1 MRRLPLL
8 WVLLLSAPAVLAE
21 PAPTAEAEVER
32 MARALGT
39 LEYSGVFVL
48 AHDGRLEAM
57 QVTRSIDAAGPR
69 DRVVALTGDRREL
82 ERSGSALRCMTPE
95 GVVAV
100 DAEGLG
106 AWPPKIPSGLGSARA
121 HYQFNIIGAERIAG
135 YDATVVEALP
145 QDEDRY
151 GYRFWIERNTGM
163 LVGSMLVDAARGAV
177 NQMMFTQLSMR
188 EQVGADAAAARDQDA
203 GSQDPPPVAPDGW
216 TIGALPAGFALVA
229 LSPLDARARH
239 LVYSDGLA
247 SVSVYIEPG
256 EPLLLGPARR
266 GSINAYGAAV
276 DGHRVVTVGEL
287 PAATV
292 QRIAVSVRRNPG

>member
-8 WVLLLSAPAVLAE
+8 WALLLAAPPVLAE
-21 PAPTAEAEVER
+21 PAPSAEAEVER

-57 QVTRSIDAAGPR
+57 QVTRSIDEAGPR

-82 ERSGSALRCMTPE
+82 ERSGSALRCVTPE

-106 AWPPKIPSGLGSARA
+106 AWPPRIPAGLGSARA
-121 HYQFNIIGAERIAG
+121 HYEFAIVGAERIAG
-135 YDATVVEALP
+135 YEATVVEARP
-145 QDEDRY
+145 QDDDRY

-163 LVGSMLVDAARGAV
+163 LVGSMLVDAARRAV

-188 EQVGADAAAARDQDA
+188 EQVASTAAAVGAQDL
-203 GSQDPPPVAPDGW
+203 DPQQSIAMPDGW
-216 TIGALPAGFALVA
+216 SIGALPAGFALVA
-229 LSPLDARARH
+229 LSPADARARH

-266 GSINAYGAAV
+266 GSINAYGAAI

-287 PAATV
+287 PAATI

>member
-8 WVLLLSAPAVLAE
+8 LGLLFATSVALAE

-57 QVTRSIDAAGPR
+57 QVTRSIDASGPR

-82 ERSGSALRCMTPE
+82 ERSGSALRCVTPD

-106 AWPPKIPSGLGSARA
+106 AWPPKIPAGLGTARS
-121 HYQFNIIGAERIAG
+121 HYRFSIVGAERIAG

-188 EQVGADAAAARDQDA
+188 EQVAAAEAAVRAQET
-203 GSQDPPPVAPDGW
+203 DPQQPIAAPEGW
-216 TIGALPAGFALVA
+216 VVGALPAGFSLVA

-287 PAATV
+287 PAATI

>member
-8 WVLLLSAPAVLAE
+8 WVLFLAAPVVLAE

-57 QVTRSIDAAGPR
+57 QVTRSIDASGPH

-82 ERSGSALRCMTPE
+82 ERSGSALRCVTPD

-106 AWPPKIPSGLGSARA
+106 AWPPKIPTGLGSARS
-121 HYQFNIIGAERIAG
+121 HYQFNIMGAERIAG

-145 QDEDRY
+145 RDEDRY

-163 LVGSMLVDAARGAV
+163 LVGSMLVDAARRAV

-188 EQVGADAAAARDQDA
+188 EQVAAVEQAERAQELDAQ
-203 GSQDPPPVAPDGW
+203 PPVAAPEGW
-216 TIGALPAGFALVA
+216 VVGALPAGFTLVA

-287 PAATV
+287 PAATI

>member
-1 MRRLPLL
+1 MRGMALP
-8 WVLLLSAPAVLAE
+8 WVLLLVAPAVLAE
-21 PAPTAEAEVER
+21 PAPSAEAEVER

-57 QVTRSIDAAGPR
+57 QVTRRIGAVGPH
-69 DRVVALTGDRREL
+69 DRMIALTGDRREL
-82 ERSGSALRCMTPE
+82 ERSGSALRCTTPE
-95 GVVAV
+95 GVIAV

-106 AWPPKIPSGLGSARA
+106 GWPPKIPAGLGRARA
-121 HYQFNIIGAERIAG
+121 HYQFKIIGAERIAG

-145 QDEDRY
+145 QDADRY

-163 LVGSMLVDAARGAV
+163 LVGSMLIDAARRAV

-188 EQVGADAAAARDQDA
+188 EQVAAAEAAVRAQELDQQQPIA
-203 GSQDPPPVAPDGW
+203 APEGW
-216 TIGALPAGFALVA
+216 VIGALPAGFNLVA
-229 LSPLDARARH
+229 ISPADARARH

-266 GSINAYGAAV
+266 GSSHAYGAAI
-276 DGHRVVTVGEL
+276 DGYRVVTVGEL
-287 PAATV
+287 PAATI
-292 QRIAVSVRRNPG
+292 QRIALSVRRNPE

>member
-8 WVLLLSAPAVLAE
+8 WVLFLAAPVVLAE

-57 QVTRSIDAAGPR
+57 QVTRSIDASGPH

-82 ERSGSALRCMTPE
+82 ERSGSALRCVTPD

-106 AWPPKIPSGLGSARA
+106 AWPPKIPTGLGSARS
-121 HYQFNIIGAERIAG
+121 HYQFNIMGAERIAG

-145 QDEDRY
+145 RDEERY

-163 LVGSMLVDAARGAV
+163 LVGSMLVDAARRAV

-188 EQVGADAAAARDQDA
+188 EQVAAVEQAERAQELDAQ
-203 GSQDPPPVAPDGW
+203 PPVAAPEGW
-216 TIGALPAGFALVA
+216 VVGALPAGFTLVA

-287 PAATV
+287 PAATI

>member
-8 WVLLLSAPAVLAE
+8 WALFLAAPMVLAE

-57 QVTRSIDAAGPR
+57 QVTRSIDASGPR

-82 ERSGSALRCMTPE
+82 ERSGSALRCVTPD

-106 AWPPKIPSGLGSARA
+106 AWPPKIPSGLGSARS
-121 HYQFNIIGAERIAG
+121 HYQFNIIGTERIAG

-145 QDEDRY
+145 QDDERY

-163 LVGSMLVDAARGAV
+163 LVGSMLVDGARRAV

-188 EQVGADAAAARDQDA
+188 EQVAAVEQAVRAQELDAQ
-203 GSQDPPPVAPDGW
+203 PPVAAPEGW
-216 TIGALPAGFALVA
+216 VVGALPAGFTLVA

-287 PAATV
+287 PAATI
-292 QRIAVSVRRNPG
+292 QRIAVSVHRSPG